1 MKKLLLTLLAVVLIC
16 PCALAKSAKIGV
28 LAPIG
33 HDEKD
38 LISWSE
44 NITQAEGRGRM
55 FKNPNT
61 VIIYDTLN
69 AMIMALKAGQIDQLS
84 IGLHTAEY
92 LTARDKDFALT
103 DNKHN
108 IVFGYALAVREEDKA
123 KITAVN
129 SAIQKMRSDGT
140 LASLVRE
147 NITEL
152 GNADPKATPLPKY
165 DDAETIRIAVTG
177 DLPPMDCIL
186 ADGTPAGFN
195 TAFLAELSRR
205 IHRNFELVSITA
217 GARQTAISSGRVDA
231 LFWARSVYTSKRE
244 ILPYLLDK
252 LSGVAISEPYLIE
265 SRAELSLRSN

>member
-1 MKKLLLTLLAVVLIC
+1 MKKVLLTLLAVVLTC
-16 PCALAKSAKIGV
+16 QCALAKSEKIGV

-33 HDEKD
+33 HDEND
-38 LISWSE
+38 LIRWSE
-44 NITQAEGRGRM
+44 NITRAEGRGRM

-61 VIIYDTLN
+61 VIIYDNLN

-84 IGLHTAEY
+84 VGLHTAQY
-92 LTARDKDFALT
+92 LAARDKDFALV
-103 DNKHN
+103 DNKQS

-123 KITAVN
+123 KLMAVN
-129 SAIQKMRSDGT
+129 SAVREMRDDGT
-140 LASLVRE
+140 LDSLIRE

-152 GNADPKATPLPKY
+152 GGADPKATDLPKF
-165 DDAETIRIAVTG
+165 DDAETLRVAITG

-195 TAFLAELSRR
+195 TALLAELSRR
-205 IHRNFELVSITA
+205 IHMNFELVSVSA

-231 LFWARSVYTSKRE
+231 LFWARNVYTSKRE

-252 LSGVAISEPYLIE
+252 LSGVAISDPYLLE
-265 SRAELSLRSN
+265 SRAAVSLRNN